1 MTSPMI
7 VSPTL
12 SRRPHPIRLLLVD
25 DNPRAR
31 HGLAALMSTHPEIN
45 IVGEASNGREAITAV
60 ETAHPDVILMDV
72 QMPVMDGVEATRCIK
87 TRWPQ
92 VRVIALTIYS
102 NCQAETGSA
111 GADAFLVKGCPS
123 EELLSMI
130 IGASKSA

>member
-1 MTSPMI
+1 MNSPTI
-7 VSPTL
+7 VSPTVI
-12 SRRPHPIRLLLVD
+12 RKPHPVRLLLVD

-31 HGLAALMSTHPEIN
+31 HGMAALMSTHPEIN

-102 NCQAETGSA
+102 NYQAETRSA

-123 EELLSMI
+123 AELLSMI
-130 IGASKSA
+130 TGACKPA